1 MSRWNSQ
8 KVDRIVDV
16 EISDRVWHE
25 TVPDVIAPD
34 NRGI

>member
-1 MSRWNSQ
+1 
-8 KVDRIVDV
+8 VDRIVDV

-34 NRGI
+34 NRVRI